1 MKRPKTI
8 ASYADILVLAAVV
21 VLFVPLH
28 SKLLI
33 LNSHFSIQN
42 SPLPDKVIVYQER
55 QLSQDSLQHCL
66 QYLEEERREM
76 QYYLRVHNIDDDGFA
91 LVARYNASLEQEYR
105 LTQQRLQQQLRRQAS
120 PDSKNGLLQQRSR
133 GQVSP
138 ALIKHIAAKDRPM
151 IAVCTNGGYWRGGVY
166 YLGKPRHGKALL
178 RDYRGRIVSA
188 FFDADTIAHAI
199 RIDAQGI
206 YQGQMDK
213 SLLACGQGVMDEWDG
228 CHKEGFW
235 LDDVQHG
242 FGFDSSPQH
251 QLRIGEY
258 RNGRYI
264 GERMKYTAQRIYGID
279 ISRHQHEKGRHRY
292 GINWRQLQI
301 TSFGQRHDIE
311 GRTFPV
317 SFVYIKATEGTTVRN
332 RYFTADYQQARK
344 HGIKAGAYHFF
355 SLSSSAADQARYF
368 LRYATLRPG
377 DFPPVL
383 DVEPA
388 ESQIRKIGGDEELM
402 KRVRQ
407 WLQIVEQRTGQR
419 PILYV
424 SQSFIRNHMKDAQDI
439 KQRYNVWIARYS
451 QYRPD
456 VKLLFWQLCPDG
468 KVDGITGP
476 VDINVFNGY
485 QGQFEEFKRT
495 GFLQ

>member
-1 MKRPKTI
+1 MKLKRPQSI
-8 ASYADILVLAAVV
+8 ASYADILVLATVV
-21 VLFVPLH
+21 VLFMLSPTVNHKLH
-28 SKLLI
+28 TVNRS
-33 LNSHFSIQN
+33 
-42 SPLPDKVIVYQER
+42 LPDKVIVYQER
-55 QLSQDSLQHCL
+55 RLSQDSLQHCL
-66 QYLEEERREM
+66 QYLEIEKVEM
-76 QYYLRVHNIDDDGFA
+76 QYYLRVHNINDDGFA

-105 LTQQRLQQQLRRQAS
+105 QTLQRLHQQQ
-120 PDSKNGLLQQRSR
+120 SR
-133 GQVSP
+133 VQGQP
-138 ALIKHIAAKDRPM
+138 ARIKRIAAKDRPM
-151 IAVCTNGGYWRGGVY
+151 IAVCTNGGYWRGGQHF
-166 YLGKPRHGKALL
+166 LGRPRHGKALL

-188 FFDADTIAHAI
+188 VFDADTIAHAI
-199 RIDAQGI
+199 RIDSQGI

-213 SLLACGQGVMDEWDG
+213 TLLACGQGIMDEWDG

-235 LDDVQHG
+235 RDDVLHG

-292 GINWRQLQI
+292 GINWRQMEI
-301 TSFGQRHDIE
+301 TSFGQRHNIE
-311 GRTFPV
+311 GHTFPV
-317 SFVYIKATEGTTVRN
+317 SFVYIKATEGTTIRN

-344 HGIKAGAYHFF
+344 HGIKVGAYHFF

-368 LRYATLRPG
+368 LRHTILRPG

-383 DVEPA
+383 DVEPS

-402 KRVRQ
+402 KRIRQ
-407 WLQIVEQRTGQR
+407 WLQFVEQHTGKR

-424 SQSFIRNHMKDAQDI
+424 SQSFIRNHMKDAHDI
-439 KQRYNVWIARYS
+439 KKNYNVWIARYS

-456 VKLLFWQLCPDG
+456 VKLLFWQLCADG
-468 KVDGITGP
+468 KVNGITGP
-476 VDINVFNGY
+476 VDVNVFNGY

>member
-1 MKRPKTI
+1 MKIKRPQSI

-21 VLFVPLH
+21 VLFML
-28 SKLLI
+28 
-33 LNSHFSIQN
+33 
-42 SPLPDKVIVYQER
+42 SPTVNNKSSVNYRLSTANRNIPDKVLVYCDR
-55 QLSQDSLQHCL
+55 KLSIDSLQHSL
-66 QYLEEERREM
+66 LYLEKEKAEM

-91 LVARYNASLEQEYR
+91 LVARYNASLENEYR
-105 LTQQRLQQQLRRQAS
+105 LTQQRLQR
-120 PDSKNGLLQQRSR
+120 QRSR

-138 ALIKHIAAKDRPM
+138 IRIKRIAAKDRPM
-151 IAVCTNGGYWRGGVY
+151 VAVCMNGGYWRGGVF
-166 YLGKPRHGKALL
+166 YLGRPYGGKAIL

-188 FFDADTIAHAI
+188 VIEADTIAFAT
-199 RIDAQGI
+199 RVDKQGI
-206 YQGQMDK
+206 YQGQMDNT
-213 SLLACGQGVMDEWDG
+213 LLACGQGVMDEWDG

-235 LDDVQHG
+235 KDDVQHG

-332 RYFTADYQQARK
+332 RYFATDYQQAHK
-344 HGIKAGAYHFF
+344 HGIKVGAYHFF
-355 SLSSSAADQARYF
+355 SLSSSAADQAHYF
-368 LRYATLRPG
+368 LRHVIMRPG

-383 DVEPA
+383 DVEPSEA
-388 ESQIRKIGGDEELM
+388 QIRKIGGDEELM
-402 KRVRQ
+402 KRVRL
-407 WLQIVEQRTGQR
+407 WLQIVEQRTGKR

-424 SQSFIRNHMKDAQDI
+424 SQSFVRNHMKDAQDI
-439 KQRYNVWIARYS
+439 KQNYNVWIARYS